1 MKQAARRRPRT
12 RGDADNAVGAA
23 IAPASSPCP
32 LVFLPA
38 GAASRPSAELPLGQ
52 VTTHSLGALR
62 RSLQEPAKLA
72 SPSARQSATRH
83 RFEDVPQLLVTDF
96 AALSKLALRKR
107 AP

>member
-12 RGDADNAVGAA
+12 RDDADNAVGAT
-23 IAPASSPCP
+23 IAPASSPYP

-62 RSLQEPAKLA
+62 RSLQEPANWLA
-72 SPSARQSATRH
+72 HRPDKARHVIGLKTCRNCS
-83 RFEDVPQLLVTDF
+83 
-96 AALSKLALRKR
+96 
-107 AP
+107 